1 MATQFRQLGPEDTE
15 ALARHLIVWHRQEG
29 AILDPA
35 YARREVRRILMDNQ
49 GWHAWLV
56 EQNGMAIGYLMLNFR
71 HPRALEAPSA
81 NLAALYVVPG
91 ARHLEIGRKAHRFVL
106 ELGRWLHVRIF
117 ECDSTREDRHAPVFA
132 RPAASARRWMDT
144 ISQKASA

>member
-1 MATQFRQLGPEDTE
+1 MATQFRQLGPEDSE
-15 ALARHLIVWHRQEG
+15 ALAGHLITWHRQEG

-56 EQNGMAIGYLMLNFR
+56 EQSGMAIGYLMLSFR
-71 HPRALEAPSA
+71 RAEAFEMPRA

-91 ARHLEIGRKAHRFVL
+91 ARHLDVGRKAHRFVL

-132 RPAASARRWMDT
+132 RPAASVARWIDS